1 VPRLRPY
8 QAKLDADI
16 HAAWAQLLPN
26 DPNAVVLAVS
36 PTGTGK
42 TVTFSEVIRKEQGA
56 SCAIAHRKEIVSQIS
71 LALARNG
78 VRHRVIGSKQAR
90 KHCQRL
96 QLKKLKR
103 HFVDPNAK
111 CAVAGIDTLN
121 NIGPEDPEYSWL
133 ATVRLGVGDEGH
145 HFLRENKWGRGVAK
159 FPNARGLLVTATPCR
174 ADGRG
179 LGRHAHGFAD
189 YMVLGPTM
197 RDAINMGYL
206 VGYRVAMPETD
217 INIARVRVSESTGE
231 FIQRELAEAFHESKT
246 ICGDIVKAYRRYL
259 DGKRAVVF
267 AVDVEEAG
275 RVARTFREAGI
286 ASESVNGETDADV
299 RDDVLARFEAG
310 DVRVLVNVD
319 LFGEGFDL
327 PTIDGVIMARHT
339 ESFSLYAQ
347 QWGRGARLDIPDEW
361 AAQWDEYTDEQRR
374 HLISQSAKPYMWLI
388 DMVGNVE
395 RHGGPP
401 DFRVSWSMDARSSRG
416 ASSSDAIPTRVCLN
430 KDVAGTGVACAKVF
444 ERVFRCCPYCGH
456 YPEPPERTLPALV
469 DGDVLELEPAA
480 LEAWRAKIAA
490 IDKPVDD
497 VAHGHDVVAM
507 SIRRRHW
514 DRQQAQEKLRLAM
527 EWWSGF
533 EAARGRADLSEQYR
547 RFYFLFGS
555 DVATAQTLGAR
566 EASDLWLKIY
576 NHLAPLGIDATAQ
589 PLEEA
594 IQ

>member
-1 VPRLRPY
+1 MPRLRPY
-8 QAKLDADI
+8 QSQLDAEI
-16 HAAWAQLLPN
+16 HAAWAQLLPAN
-26 DPNAVVLAVS
+26 PNAVVLAVS

-42 TVTFSEVIRKEQGA
+42 TVTFSEVIRKEPGA
-56 SCAIAHRKEIVSQIS
+56 ACAIAHRKEIVSQIA

-78 VRHRVIGSKQAR
+78 VRHRVIGTSKTR
-90 KHCQRL
+90 KACQRV

-121 NIGPEDPEYSWL
+121 NIGPGDPEYSWL
-133 ATVRLGVGDEGH
+133 ATVRLWVGDEGH

-174 ADGRG
+174 ADGKG

-189 YMVLGPTM
+189 HMVLGPTM

-217 INIARVRVSESTGE
+217 INIARVRVSEATGD

-246 ICGDIVKAYRRYL
+246 ICGDIVKAYRKYL

-275 RVARTFREAGI
+275 KIARTFREAGI
-286 ASESVNGETDADV
+286 TAEAVNGETDDEI
-299 RDDVLARFEAG
+299 RDNVLARFEAG
-310 DVRVLVNVD
+310 DIRVLVNVD

-339 ESFSLYAQ
+339 ESFSLYCQ
-347 QWGRGARLDIPDEW
+347 QWGRGARLDLAGLPEEW
-361 AAQWDEYTDEQRR
+361 VTRWDEFTDEQRR
-374 HLISQSAKPYMWLI
+374 HMISLSPKPHMWLI

-401 DFRVSWSMDARSSRG
+401 DFRVSWSLDARSSR
-416 ASSSDAIPTRVCLN
+416 SSGSTDAIPTRVCLN
-430 KDVAGTGVACAKVF
+430 KDVGGTGVACAKVY
-444 ERVFRCCPYCGH
+444 ERVFRCCPFCGH
-456 YPEPPERTLPALV
+456 YPEPPERTVPALV
-469 DGDVLELEPAA
+469 DGDVLELDPAA
-480 LEAWRAKIAA
+480 LEAWRVKAAA
-490 IDKPVDD
+490 IMVPVDQ

-507 SIRRRHW
+507 SIRKNHW
-514 DRQQAQEKLRLAM
+514 NRQQAQEKLRLAM

-533 EAARGRADLSEQYR
+533 ETARGRSDLSEQYR
-547 RFYFLFGS
+547 RFYYTFGA
-555 DVATAQTLGAR
+555 DAATAQTLGAR
-566 EASDLWLKIY
+566 EASDLWLKIH
-576 NHLAPLGIDATAQ
+576 NHLAPLGIDVAAI
-589 PLEEA
+589 PL
-594 IQ
+594 Q

>member
-1 VPRLRPY
+1 MQLNVPKLRPY
-8 QAKLDADI
+8 QSKLDAEI
-16 HAAWAQLLPN
+16 HQAWAQLLPSN
-26 DPNAVVLAVS
+26 PNAVVLAVS

-42 TVTFSEVIRKEQGA
+42 TVTFSEVIRREPGA
-56 SCAIAHRKEIVSQIS
+56 SCAIAHRKEIVSQIA

-121 NIGPEDPEYSWL
+121 NIGPTDPEAAWL
-133 ATVRLGVGDEGH
+133 PTVRLWVGDEGH
-145 HFLRENKWGRGVAK
+145 HFLRDNKWGKGVAK

-174 ADGRG
+174 ADGKG

-189 YMVLGPTM
+189 VMVLGPTM

-217 INIARVRVSESTGE
+217 INIAKVRVSENTGE

-246 ICGDIVKAYRRYL
+246 ICGDIVRAYRKYL

-267 AVDVEEAG
+267 CVDVEEATKT
-275 RVARTFREAGI
+275 ARTFREAGI
-286 ASESVNGETDADV
+286 PAEAVNGETDDEI
-299 RDDVLARFEAG
+299 RDNAVARLESG
-310 DVRVLVNVD
+310 ELRVLVNVD

-327 PTIDGVIMARHT
+327 PSIDGVIMARHT

-347 QWGRGARLDIPDEW
+347 QWGRGARLELPEEW
-361 AAQWDEYTDEQRR
+361 AARWDEYTDEQRR
-374 HLISQSAKPYMWLI
+374 YMISISSKPYMWLI

-401 DFRVSWSMDARSSRG
+401 DFRVSWSLDARSSRSSG
-416 ASSSDAIPTRVCLN
+416 SSDAIPTRVCLN
-430 KDVAGTGVACAKVF
+430 KDVGGTGVACAKVY
-444 ERVFRCCPYCGH
+444 ERVFRACPYCGH
-456 YPEPPERTLPALV
+456 YPEPPERTAPALV

-490 IDKPVDD
+490 IDKPVEE

-533 EAARGRADLSEQYR
+533 EAARGRPDLSEQYR

-566 EASDLWLKIY
+566 EASDLWLKIH
-576 NHLAPLGIDATAQ
+576 NHLAPLGIDVAAI
-589 PLEEA
+589 PLT
-594 IQ
+594 

>member
-1 VPRLRPY
+1 MPRLRPY
-8 QAKLDADI
+8 QSQLDAEI
-16 HAAWAQLLPN
+16 HAAWAQLLPGN
-26 DPNAVVLAVS
+26 PNAVVLAVS

-42 TVTFSEVIRKEQGA
+42 TVTFSEVIRKEPGA
-56 SCAIAHRKEIVSQIS
+56 TCAIAHRKEIVSQIA

-78 VRHRVIGSKQAR
+78 VRHRIIGPAKTR
-90 KHCQRL
+90 KSCQRI

-121 NIGPEDPEYSWL
+121 NIGPTDPEYAWL
-133 ATVRLGVGDEGH
+133 ATVRLWVGDEGH

-189 YMVLGPTM
+189 CLVLGPTM

-217 INIARVRVSESTGE
+217 IDIARVRVSEATGD
-231 FIQRELAEAFHESKT
+231 FIQRDLADAFHKSAT

-267 AVDVEEAG
+267 AVDVEEAA
-275 RVARTFREAGI
+275 RVARTFKEAGI
-286 ASESVNGETDADV
+286 AAEAVNGETDDEI

-310 DVRVLVNVD
+310 SIRVLVNVD

-339 ESFSLYAQ
+339 ESFSLYCQ
-347 QWGRGARLDIPDEW
+347 QWGRGARLDVPEEW
-361 AAQWDEYTDEQRR
+361 AARWDEYSDEQRR
-374 HLISQSAKPYMWLI
+374 HMISLSAKPYMWLI

-395 RHGGPP
+395 RHDGPP
-401 DFRVSWSMDARSSRG
+401 DFRVSWSLDARSSRTSG
-416 ASSSDAIPTRVCLN
+416 ASDAIPTRVCLN
-430 KDVAGTGVACAKVF
+430 KNVKGTGVACAKVF
-444 ERVFRCCPYCGH
+444 ERVFRCCPYCGF
-456 YPEPPERTLPALV
+456 YPEPPERTLPAMV

-490 IDKPVDD
+490 IDKPVEE

-533 EAARGRADLSEQYR
+533 ETARGHADLSEQYR
-547 RFYFLFGS
+547 RFYFTFGS
-555 DVATAQTLGAR
+555 DAATAQTLGAR

-576 NHLAPLGIDATAQ
+576 NYLAPLGIDAAAQ
-589 PLEEA
+589 PLEKETA
-594 IQ
+594 